1 MGNFSLADRA
11 SLNKLKHH
19 IAEEGCPQ
27 VQYDLAKELLENA
40 IGEWECLLYAL
51 GGSKDFLGLA
61 EPNLAKGNQNQKAV
75 NWLVSAAHNG
85 HEEAAKLLRQCYN
98 EGSGITAD
106 NADEVRRCLAMTP
119 GERAARKAARELF
132 ACLSNGN
139 EHITPKQLER
149 KMRRIYNLQ
158 RKRRRRD
165 DDRSSSSSEG
175 EQDQEPEC
183 EPSKTRPQSEWPMW
197 SDVASSPKP
206 TWSQPPRTTVPA
218 RCRA

>member
-1 MGNFSLADRA
+1 MFSLTDRA

-27 VQYDLAKELLENA
+27 MQYDLAKELLDNS
-40 IGEWECLLYAL
+40 IGECKDLLENYKIMKIAM
-51 GGSKDFLGLA
+51 SA
-61 EPNLAKGNQNQKAV
+61 VEPNLAKGNQSQKAV

-85 HEEAAKLLRQCYN
+85 HEDAVKLLRQCYN
-98 EGSGITAD
+98 DGSGITAE

-149 KMRRIYNLQ
+149 KMRRIYN
-158 RKRRRRD
+158 RR
-165 DDRSSSSSEG
+165 
-175 EQDQEPEC
+175 
-183 EPSKTRPQSEWPMW
+183 PSTGW
-197 SDVASSPKP
+197 
-206 TWSQPPRTTVPA
+206 
-218 RCRA
+218 